1 MNIGIY
7 NNSNSWKEPSIKSNS
22 FFAKFKR
29 ASWNLIERKEKTT
42 MIKIF
47 KEIYPKS
54 EFLEFSNL
62 NENYEKLK
70 KNLEQFQKI
79 ILIANDPLGHGQIKT
94 IKFLLKLKNKE
105 IILLNSYKRQ
115 IKLNKLILF
124 ELTVK
129 QILERYMVFEFILV
143 LPLFILSILFSLLDF
158 FRRDEKN

>member
-1 MNIGIY
+1 
-7 NNSNSWKEPSIKSNS
+7 
-22 FFAKFKR
+22 
-29 ASWNLIERKEKTT
+29 

>member
-7 NNSNSWKEPSIKSNS
+7 NNSSSWTEPSIKSDS

-29 ASWNLIERKEKTT
+29 ASWNLIERKNKTA

-54 EFLEFSNL
+54 EFLELSNL
-62 NENYEKLK
+62 NQNYKTLK
-70 KNLEQFQKI
+70 KNLEEFKKI
-79 ILIANDPLGHGQIKT
+79 ILISNDPLGHGQIKT

-124 ELTVK
+124 ELIVK
-129 QILERYMVFEFILV
+129 QTLERYMVLEFILM
-143 LPLFILSILFSLLDF
+143 LPLFILSILFGLLDL
-158 FRRDEKN
+158 FRRDERH

>member
-7 NNSNSWKEPSIKSNS
+7 NNSSSWKEPSIKSNS

-29 ASWNLIERKEKTT
+29 ASWNLIERKEKTA

-54 EFLEFSNL
+54 EFLDLSNL
-62 NENYEKLK
+62 NENYKKLK
-70 KNLEQFQKI
+70 KNLEEFQKI

-129 QILERYMVFEFILV
+129 QILKDI
-143 LPLFILSILFSLLDF
+143 
-158 FRRDEKN
+158 